1 MFDLQ
6 VLAYQADVTR
16 VTTFLTGQEFTMRTY
31 PEIGVPDAFHSL
43 SHHQENPEKLEK
55 LAKIDTYHTSLF
67 AYFLDKLKATPDGD
81 GSLLDHAMILYGGGL
96 SDGNVHAH
104 VNLPLLIAGGAAGAI
119 KGGRVIHVSEGH
131 ADGEPAGDPGQQDGR
146 AARRNRRQHRATSG
160 SGEHAV
166 HQPVSPGSYPRIGA
180 RCATRPQRPRA

>member
-1 MFDLQ
+1 
-6 VLAYQADVTR
+6 

-67 AYFLDKLKATPDGD
+67 AYYLDKLKATPDGD
-81 GSLLDHAMILYGGGL
+81 GSLLDHSMILYGGGL

-119 KGGRVIHVSEGH
+119 TGGRIIKYPKATPMANLLVTMVNTMGVPLDSIGDSTGPLPDLVSS
-131 ADGEPAGDPGQQDGR
+131 QFT
-146 AARRNRRQHRATSG
+146 NL
-160 SGEHAV
+160 
-166 HQPVSPGSYPRIGA
+166 
-180 RCATRPQRPRA
+180 